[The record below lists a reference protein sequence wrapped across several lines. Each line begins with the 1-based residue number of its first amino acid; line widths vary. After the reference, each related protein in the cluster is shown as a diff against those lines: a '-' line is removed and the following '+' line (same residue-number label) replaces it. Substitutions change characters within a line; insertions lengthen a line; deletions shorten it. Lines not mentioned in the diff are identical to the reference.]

1 MSFVEDVYNAELG
14 KIHIFCVGQAGFV
27 IKNSEGKLLGID
39 LYLSDY
45 VEKVEGNIGFK
56 RLLPKIAAPE
66 ELKLDVV
73 IATHFHGDHYDYD
86 AMPGLMINEMTRLYV
101 AKDCKEMVLQQKI
114 SLDRTSFVSPGDF
127 YRQAGFSIRF
137 IKCDHGDGAP
147 LAVGVILET
156 DGKRF
161 LFVGD
166 SCLRMDWKMEYL
178 QDGEIDVMIA
188 PINGQ
193 YGNLNEA
200 ECAKLGYIL
209 NAKMIIP
216 CHYGMFALHMGL
228 PGIFYNEM
236 CSKYPKNRFRLMC
249 QGECYTLE

>member
-1 MSFVEDVYNAELG
+1 MSFVEVIHNAELG
-14 KIHIFCVGQAGFV
+14 KTHIFSVGQAGFV

-45 VEKVEGNIGFK
+45 VEKIEGNIGFK
-56 RLLPKIAAPE
+56 RLLPKIVAPE
-66 ELKLDVV
+66 ELELDVV

-86 AMPGLMINEMTRLYV
+86 AMPGLMNNGVTWLYA
-101 AKDCKEMVLQQKI
+101 AKDCKEMVLKQKL
-114 SLDRTSFVSPGDF
+114 SPDRTVFVSPGDF
-127 YRQAGFSIRF
+127 YQRAGFSIRF
-137 IKCDHGDGAP
+137 IMCDHGDGAP

-156 DGKRF
+156 DEKRF

-166 SCLRMDWKMEYL
+166 SCLRTDWKAEYL

-193 YGNLNEA
+193 YGNLNET
-200 ECAKLGYIL
+200 ECARLGDML
-209 NAKMIIP
+209 NTKMIIP
-216 CHYGMFALHMGL
+216 CHYGMFASHMGL

-236 CSKYPKNRFRLMC
+236 CSKYPNRKFRLMC
-249 QGECYTLE
+249 QGECYSVE